1 MVCFLQ
7 EGGTGM
13 RGRKQEAPSIDP
25 EQRAVIDAV
34 LHQRALNPR
43 VRERLEMVKARALG
57 QDLPSIA
64 QWCGRT
70 VRTVDHWLRAYLAG
84 GVAALADAPR
94 RGRPPD
100 ADATYRQR
108 LTTAVETPP
117 RDLELGFDVWTSAR
131 LATYLAEQTG
141 VALSPGWVR
150 HLLNQQEFV
159 SGRPKHTLKHLQ
171 DPEEV
176 AVCQEQLAAAE
187 KKGGRRAR
195 PVRTPSR
202 R

>member
-1 MVCFLQ
+1 
-7 EGGTGM
+7 M

-25 EQRAVIDAV
+25 AQRLVIDAM
-34 LHQRALNPR
+34 LHERELPPR

-70 VRTVDHWLRAYLAG
+70 VRTVDHWLRVYLAG

-94 RGRPPD
+94 SGRPSTV
-100 ADATYRQR
+100 DATYRQR
-108 LTTAVETPP
+108 LVKAVETPP
-117 RDLELGFDVWTSAR
+117 REVGLGFDVWTSAR

-141 VALSPGWVR
+141 VAVSPGWLR
-150 HLLNQQEFV
+150 HLLTQQDFV

-171 DPEEV
+171 DPAEV
-176 AVCQEQLAAAE
+176 AACQEQLAAAE
-187 KKGGRRAR
+187 KKGGRRPR
-195 PVRTPSR
+195 PLRTASR